1 MDPLGTHQYEEDIID
16 GTGDAPRTFI
26 GLLRRDALGSRVKLG
41 ADPEAPLSD
50 SRPSLLSSSS

>member
-1 MDPLGTHQYEEDIID
+1 VGPLGTHHYKKDIIEDI
-16 GTGDAPRTFI
+16 GNAPRTFI